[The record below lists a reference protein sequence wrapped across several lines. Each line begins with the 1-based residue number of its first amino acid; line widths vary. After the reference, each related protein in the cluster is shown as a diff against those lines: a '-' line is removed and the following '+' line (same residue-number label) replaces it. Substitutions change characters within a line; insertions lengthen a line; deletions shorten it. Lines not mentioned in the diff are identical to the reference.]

1 MIKRLFFAITVA
13 MIGVSAVA
21 QTMAFTP
28 DRKLRYA
35 EGIIENFYV
44 DTVDT
49 NKIVDEAIIAM
60 LKTLDPHSTYSNPEE
75 TRELTEPLEGNF
87 SGIGIQ
93 FNMHEDTL
101 YVVQTIAGGP
111 SERVGILAGDRII
124 EAGDSVIAGVKKKNS
139 DIMKI
144 LRGEKGTVIDVKV
157 KRRGVPELLT
167 FRITRDNIPIY
178 SVDAAYMA
186 DEKTGYIRISRFAQ
200 DTNKEVVEALDR
212 LKKQGM
218 RDIIID
224 VESNGGGYMNSAVEL
239 CENFLNRGELI
250 VYTDGP
256 RTNPYYFYAEKNGT
270 YNSGRIVV
278 MVNQYSASASEI
290 LAGAMQDNDR
300 GVVVG
305 RRTFGK
311 GLVQRPFP
319 FPDGSMIRLTI
330 SRYYTPSGRCIQKPY
345 EVGESDDYQKDLM
358 RRYDSGEF
366 MSADSVH
373 FADSLKYTTLINKR
387 IVYGG
392 GGIMPDRFVAIDTTF
407 YSDYYRDLVAK
418 GALNQYC
425 LDYVDENRQ
434 ELLAEYKTDTDFIN
448 QFNVTDEMMQ
458 GLIARGEKDGVKF
471 DEKGY
476 EVSCEYLRTILKGLL
491 ARDLYEDSSYYRVVN
506 ETNPVYR
513 EALRLINSPRE
524 YSELLNP

>member
-1 MIKRLFFAITVA
+1 MLRKIFFAIIFVG
-13 MIGVSAVA
+13 ISVFLSA
-21 QTMAFTP
+21 QPMKFTP
-28 DRKLRYA
+28 DQKLRYA

-44 DTVDT
+44 DKVDSD
-49 NKIVDEAIIAM
+49 KIVDEAIIAM

-75 TRELTEPLEGNF
+75 TRELTEPLQGNF

-124 EAGDSVIAGVKKKNS
+124 MAGDSVIAGVKMKSN
-139 DIMKI
+139 DVMKI
-144 LRGEKGTVIDVKV
+144 LRGEKGTVVDVKV
-157 KRRGVPELLT
+157 KRRGVPELLS

-200 DTNKEVVEALDR
+200 DTNKEVIEALSR

-218 RDIIID
+218 KNLIID

-239 CENFLNRGELI
+239 CENFLNRGDLI

-256 RTNPYYFYAEKNGT
+256 RTNPYYFYAEKNGK
-270 YNSGRIVV
+270 YNDGRIVV

-300 GVVVG
+300 GIVVG

-330 SRYYTPSGRCIQKPY
+330 SRYHTPSGRCIQKPY
-345 EVGESDDYQKDLM
+345 EEGESDDYQKDLM

-373 FADSLKYTTLINKR
+373 FADSLKYTTLKNKR

-418 GALNQYC
+418 GVINQYC
-425 LDYVDENRQ
+425 INYVDENRAD
-434 ELLAEYKTDTDFIN
+434 LLNTYKTETDFVN
-448 QFNVTDEMMQ
+448 GFAVTDAMMQ
-458 GLIARGEKDGVKF
+458 GLIALGEKDGVKY

-476 EVSCEYLRTILKGLL
+476 GMSREYMFVVLKGLI
-491 ARDLYEDSSYYRVVN
+491 ARDLYENGSYYRVVN

-513 EALRLINSPRE
+513 EALKLINSPQD
-524 YSELLNP
+524 YNKLLNP

>member
-212 LKKQGM
+212 LNKQGM

-224 VESNGGGYMNSAVEL
+224 VESNGCGYMNSAVEL

-256 RTNPYYFYAEKNGT
+256 RTNPYYFYAEKNGK
-270 YNSGRIVV
+270 YNSGRVVV
-278 MVNQYSASASEI
+278 MVNQYSASA
-290 LAGAMQDNDR
+290 R
-300 GVVVG
+300 
-305 RRTFGK
+305 
-311 GLVQRPFP
+311 
-319 FPDGSMIRLTI
+319 
-330 SRYYTPSGRCIQKPY
+330 
-345 EVGESDDYQKDLM
+345 
-358 RRYDSGEF
+358 
-366 MSADSVH
+366 
-373 FADSLKYTTLINKR
+373 
-387 IVYGG
+387 
-392 GGIMPDRFVAIDTTF
+392 
-407 YSDYYRDLVAK
+407 
-418 GALNQYC
+418 
-425 LDYVDENRQ
+425 EN
-434 ELLAEYKTDTDFIN
+434 
-448 QFNVTDEMMQ
+448 
-458 GLIARGEKDGVKF
+458 
-471 DEKGY
+471 
-476 EVSCEYLRTILKGLL
+476 
-491 ARDLYEDSSYYRVVN
+491 
-506 ETNPVYR
+506 
-513 EALRLINSPRE
+513 
-524 YSELLNP
+524 

>member
-1 MIKRLFFAITVA
+1 MLRKIFYAIIFVG
-13 MIGVSAVA
+13 ISVPLSA
-21 QTMAFTP
+21 QSMKFSP
-28 DRKLRYA
+28 DQKLRYA

-44 DTVDT
+44 DKVDT
-49 NKIVDEAIIAM
+49 DKIVDEAIIAM
-60 LKTLDPHSTYSNPEE
+60 LKTLDPHSTYSTPEE
-75 TRELTEPLEGNF
+75 TRELTEPLQGNF

-111 SERVGILAGDRII
+111 SERVGIRAGDRIVM
-124 EAGDSVIAGVKKKNS
+124 AGDSVIAGVKMKSN
-139 DIMKI
+139 DVMKI

-157 KRRGVPELLT
+157 KRRGVPELLD
-167 FRITRDNIPIY
+167 FRITRDNIPIF

-186 DEKTGYIRISRFAQ
+186 DDKTGYIRISRFAQ
-200 DTNKEVVEALDR
+200 DTNKEVVDALHK

-218 RDIIID
+218 KNLILD

-239 CENFLNRGELI
+239 CENFLTRGDLI

-256 RTNPYYFYAEKNGT
+256 RTKPYYFYAEKDGKHID
-270 YNSGRIVV
+270 GRIVV

-300 GVVVG
+300 GIVVG

-319 FPDGSMIRLTI
+319 FPDGSMIRLTV
-330 SRYYTPSGRCIQKPY
+330 SRYHTPSGRCIQKPY
-345 EVGESDDYQKDLM
+345 EEGESDEYRKDIIN
-358 RRYDSGEF
+358 RYNSGEF
-366 MSADSVH
+366 LSADSVH
-373 FADSLKYTTLINKR
+373 FADSLKYTTLKNQR

-392 GGIMPDRFVAIDTTF
+392 GGIMPDRFVAIDTAF

-418 GALNQYC
+418 GVLNQYC
-425 LDYVDENRQ
+425 IDYVDENR
-434 ELLAEYKTDTDFIN
+434 EDLLNTYKTETDFVNKFI
-448 QFNVTDEMMQ
+448 VADAMMQ
-458 GLIARGEKDGVKF
+458 DLIACGEKDGVKF

-476 EVSCEYLRTILKGLL
+476 GVSREYMLVILKGLI
-491 ARDLYEDSSYYRVVN
+491 ARDLYENGSYYRVVN
-506 ETNPVYR
+506 DTNPVYR
-513 EALRLINSPRE
+513 EALRLINSPKE
-524 YSELLNP
+524 YNSLLNP